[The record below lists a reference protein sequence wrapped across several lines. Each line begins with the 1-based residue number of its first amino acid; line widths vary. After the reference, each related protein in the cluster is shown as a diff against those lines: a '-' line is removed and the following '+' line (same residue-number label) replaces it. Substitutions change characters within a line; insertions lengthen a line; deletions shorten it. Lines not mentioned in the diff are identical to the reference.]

1 MGDLWQGLCA
11 LTAASLADCEAAQLK
26 LVAGLATT
34 EALQAAMPVV
44 RDQYTRQALVKVA
57 TVLQWKMPCP
67 TLSAKSKPLLACSF
81 CVSDV

>member
-1 MGDLWQGLCA
+1 MADLWQGLCA

-26 LVAGLATT
+26 LVAGSATS

-44 RDQYTRQALVKVA
+44 RDQYTRQAVVKVA
-57 TVLQWKMPCP
+57 TVLQWKMHH
-67 TLSAKSKPLLACSF
+67 TSLSAQSEPLLAWSF